1 MVARWRCPSSN
12 LLSTFSKL
20 PHAQSQKSLLVSAD
34 LTPTSPSLL
43 PCIGCGYDVKGL
55 PPHQPCPECALP
67 IWRSYMGSD
76 LAYAPAS
83 YRATLCNGAL
93 ITAISTLLHIL
104 FFAGVC
110 GVVIYFEEVKGI
122 PPPVVTSSWFFP
134 FWFLIPNALGF
145 VGYFLLSTPD
155 PSLTIS
161 ESRWSARRVLRWTLI
176 LQAVGILLQ
185 LGISSAGY
193 AANFFPNMPTN
204 QLIGASFQ
212 LGAIGLSFLAWI
224 VQLFAAINLCAILTQ
239 RVPDE
244 SLATWIRS
252 LRWKVPLWAIPGL
265 LLAVG
270 PFVAIGLYVA
280 MLLRL
285 RSRIRALK
293 DPTPTPNP

>member
-1 MVARWRCPSSN
+1 MTTGQPRSPA
-12 LLSTFSKL
+12 
-20 PHAQSQKSLLVSAD
+20 
-34 LTPTSPSLL
+34 SPSHL

-55 PPHQPCPECALP
+55 PPHQPCPECSLP

-76 LAYAPAS
+76 LAYAPPA

-93 ITAISTLLHIL
+93 ITAISTLLHII
-104 FFAGVC
+104 FFAGILA
-110 GVVIYFEEVKGI
+110 VVIYFEEFKQTS
-122 PPPVVTSSWFFP
+122 PPVVTASWFFP
-134 FWFLIPNALGF
+134 FYFLLPNVMGF
-145 VGYFLLSTPD
+145 VGYLMLSNPD

-161 ESRWSARRVLRWTLI
+161 ESRWSARRVLRLTLI
-176 LQAVGILLQ
+176 LQASGILLQ

-224 VQLFAAINLCAILTQ
+224 VQLFAAINLCAVLAR

-244 SLATWIRS
+244 KFATWIRS
-252 LRWKVPLWAIPGL
+252 LRWKIPVWTTLGL
-265 LLAVG
+265 TILIG
-270 PFVAIGLYVA
+270 PFYAIFLYIS

-285 RSRIRALK
+285 RSRIRTLK
-293 DPTPTPNP
+293 DPTPTPIP